1 VSRLLKT
8 AGPARSLGATPSA
21 WLSVKQQLGTR
32 WSALAVR
39 ERRYVGI
46 AALLVG
52 VALLW
57 MFAIQP
63 AWRVTS
69 EAPAKLDQLDLQL
82 QHMQRLQ
89 SESAVLRAAP
99 PVAPSQAATALKSA
113 TERLGDGA
121 KLAMQGD
128 RATLTLTAVSADALR
143 AWLQEA
149 RSTARARPVEMKLVR
164 NPRGFTGSL
173 VVSLGGTP

>member
-1 VSRLLKT
+1 VSGLLKNT
-8 AGPARSLGATPSA
+8 GPTSSLGTLPA
-21 WLSVKQQLGTR
+21 WLSFKQQLGTR

-39 ERRYVGI
+39 ERRYVSI
-46 AALLVG
+46 AAVLVG
-52 VALLW
+52 GALLW

-82 QHMQRLQ
+82 QQMQRLQ
-89 SESAVLRAAP
+89 SETALLRAAP
-99 PVAPSQAATALKSA
+99 PVGPSQAAMALKAA

-121 KLAMQGD
+121 KLAVQGD

-149 RSTARARPVEMKLVR
+149 RSTARARPVEMQLVR
-164 NPRGFTGSL
+164 NARGFGGSL
-173 VVSLGGTP
+173 VVTLGGTP

>member
-1 VSRLLKT
+1 MSGLLKAT
-8 AGPARSLGATPSA
+8 GAARSFGAPSA
-21 WLSVKQQLGTR
+21 WAGVKQQIGAR

-46 AALLVG
+46 AALLLG
-52 VALLW
+52 GALLW

-63 AWRVTS
+63 AWRVVS

-82 QHMQRLQ
+82 QHMQRLG
-89 SESAVLRAAP
+89 SESALLRAAP
-99 PVAPSQAATALKSA
+99 PVAPSQAAMALKSA
-113 TERLGDGA
+113 TERLGDTA

-149 RSTARARPVEMKLVR
+149 RSTARARPVEMQLVR
-164 NPRGFTGSL
+164 NPRGFSGTL

>member
-1 VSRLLKT
+1 MSGLLKSVG
-8 AGPARSLGATPSA
+8 AARSLSTPSA
-21 WLSVKQQLGTR
+21 WINLKQQIGTR

-46 AALLVG
+46 AAVLVG
-52 VALLW
+52 GALLW

-69 EAPAKLDQLDLQL
+69 EAPAKLDQLDMQL
-82 QHMQRLQ
+82 QQMQRLQ
-89 SESAVLRAAP
+89 SETTLLRAAP
-99 PVAPSQAATALKSA
+99 PVGPSQAAMALKSA

-149 RSTARARPVEMKLVR
+149 RSTARARPVEMQLVR
-164 NPRGFTGSL
+164 NARGFGGSL
-173 VVSLGGTP
+173 VVTLGGTP

>member
-1 VSRLLKT
+1 MNGFVKT
-8 AGPARSLGATPSA
+8 AGAGRNLVTPSA
-21 WLSVKQQLGTR
+21 WLGVKQQIGTR
-32 WSALAVR
+32 WSALAAR

-52 VALLW
+52 GALLW
-57 MFAIQP
+57 MFAVKP
-63 AWRVTS
+63 AWRVVS
-69 EAPAKLDQLDLQL
+69 EAPAKLDQLDSQL
-82 QHMQRLQ
+82 QHMQRLG
-89 SESAVLRAAP
+89 SESVLLRAAL
-99 PVAPSQAATALKSA
+99 PVAPSQAAMALKSA
-113 TERLGDGA
+113 TERLGDTA

-149 RSTARARPVEMKLVR
+149 RSTARARPVEMQLMR
-164 NPRGFTGSL
+164 NARGFSGTL

>member
-1 VSRLLKT
+1 VSTLLKT
-8 AGPARSLGATPSA
+8 AGAARNTGTPSA
-21 WLSVKQQLGTR
+21 WLNVKQQVGTR
-32 WSALAVR
+32 WSALALR
-39 ERRYVGI
+39 ERRYVSI

-52 VALLW
+52 GALLW

-63 AWRVTS
+63 AWRVTN

-82 QHMQRLQ
+82 QHMQRLG

-99 PVAPSQAATALKSA
+99 PVAPSQAAMALKAA

-121 KLAMQGD
+121 KLSVQGE

-149 RSTARARPVEMKLVR
+149 RSTARARPVEMQLVR
-164 NPRGFTGSL
+164 NSRGFTGSL
-173 VVSLGGTP
+173 VVTLGGTP

>member
-1 VSRLLKT
+1 MSGLLKNT
-8 AGPARSLGATPSA
+8 GSAQSLGTLPA
-21 WLSVKQQLGTR
+21 WLSFKQQIGTR

-39 ERRYVGI
+39 ERRYVSI
-46 AALLVG
+46 AAVLVG
-52 VALLW
+52 GALLW

-69 EAPAKLDQLDLQL
+69 EAPAKLDQLDMQL
-82 QHMQRLQ
+82 QQMQRLQ
-89 SESAVLRAAP
+89 SETTLLRAAP
-99 PVAPSQAATALKSA
+99 PVGPSQAAMALKSA

-149 RSTARARPVEMKLVR
+149 RSTARARPVEMQLVR
-164 NPRGFTGSL
+164 NARGFGGSL
-173 VVSLGGTP
+173 VVTLGSTP